1 MPTTQ
6 CFVHAPII
14 TYTNQHICI
23 ISPIQDWGPE
33 VKGHLIHVCI
43 LNAKQATGHKVSR
56 GCLLNGWFPFSNGWF
71 PHFICFTFPKAP
83 SSPHHDQFSHQIQ
96 WLFHFSNRDDS
107 YSFLSHLYFFF
118 SFRLIFPKSSQD
130 IATFTSQYYLKL
142 QSKPTFFSNPFKPL
156 PSQTSFSPR
165 AYYFYECHHYV
176 LSHALHLWFDPFV
189 WILCIE
195 VTAGSPISTFHYHF
209 HDHYSN
215 SGTCLPSPGTLYICL
230 LIDLPACSLV
240 FYESPISL
248 KCIIITSIS
257 RDFNLTD
264 SEKCLEL
271 SFSISTSG
279 ESNGPGIT
287 FWKAYLQRQL
297 PNL

>member
-1 MPTTQ
+1 MAVSFAMPTTQ

-56 GCLLNGWFPFSNGWF
+56 GSLLNGWFPFSNGWF

-107 YSFLSHLYFFF
+107 YSFLSHLYSFF

-130 IATFTSQYYLKL
+130 TATFTSQYYLKL
-142 QSKPTFFSNPFKPL
+142 QSKPTFFQSF
-156 PSQTSFSPR
+156 QTSS
-165 AYYFYECHHYV
+165 
-176 LSHALHLWFDPFV
+176 LSNRLFP
-189 WILCIE
+189 
-195 VTAGSPISTFHYHF
+195 
-209 HDHYSN
+209 
-215 SGTCLPSPGTLYICL
+215 
-230 LIDLPACSLV
+230 
-240 FYESPISL
+240 
-248 KCIIITSIS
+248 
-257 RDFNLTD
+257 
-264 SEKCLEL
+264 
-271 SFSISTSG
+271 
-279 ESNGPGIT
+279 
-287 FWKAYLQRQL
+287 
-297 PNL
+297 

>member
-1 MPTTQ
+1 MDDFHIS
-6 CFVHAPII
+6 FVSH
-14 TYTNQHICI
+14 
-23 ISPIQDWGPE
+23 SLRL
-33 VKGHLIHVCI
+33 HLALIMI
-43 LNAKQATGHKVSR
+43 NFLTRYND
-56 GCLLNGWFPFSNGWF
+56 F
-71 PHFICFTFPKAP
+71 FTFQTEMIPTAFSPTCIFSLASDLYSPKVLRTLP
-83 SSPHHDQFSHQIQ
+83 
-96 WLFHFSNRDDS
+96 
-107 YSFLSHLYFFF
+107 LSH
-118 SFRLIFPKSSQD
+118 PN
-130 IATFTSQYYLKL
+130 T
-142 QSKPTFFSNPFKPL
+142 TFFSNPFKPL